1 MQTQHEHAHT
11 PAGGV
16 LLLLLLLLV
25 VAVNNVV
32 VIVGVTDVI
41 DADVLGSDRGLPVV
55 VAGAHTA
62 ALRSH

>member
-16 LLLLLLLLV
+16 LLLLLLV